1 MSSHVQGVSSSQN
14 HNIQKRSIIEVL
26 HELQRQLQAYGQ
38 GPFTPEQAKEVENL
52 KLLYLKA
59 KQQYEKQLKL
69 LQTSMATQPTS
80 IQASPSTGV
89 ALPAATTHTIGIT
102 SVPNPQQVIKNQQAT
117 IIHQLQRSQTTIPN
131 LATTQSVISAHLLSQ
146 HNLQIVG
153 SVANIVA
160 SSSGNFPMVATA
172 GKGTT
177 INANVNKQQILARAQ
192 VQSRPTLSAVNVAT
206 HTLPANNANLVQQQ
220 QLRMMAI
227 ATNQRQDVQGI
238 HQGSIAAKQPTSSS
252 AHTSSVT
259 NSQAVQVL
267 SRRKLQDL
275 LHEIDPRET
284 MDEDVEELLLQIAD
298 DFIENVVGC
307 ACKLA
312 KHRKSNTLETK
323 DIQLHLDRHW
333 NMWIPGF
340 GNEDLKPHKKVP
352 TVDAHR
358 QRMAIIK
365 KSLKK

>member
-1 MSSHVQGVSSSQN
+1 
-14 HNIQKRSIIEVL
+14 
-26 HELQRQLQAYGQ
+26 
-38 GPFTPEQAKEVENL
+38 
-52 KLLYLKA
+52 
-59 KQQYEKQLKL
+59 
-69 LQTSMATQPTS
+69 MATQPTS

-227 ATNQRQDVQGI
+227 ATNQRQDVQGLYLR
-238 HQGSIAAKQPTSSS
+238 SDLSLSLSNCASVAS
-252 AHTSSVT
+252 AYY
-259 NSQAVQVL
+259 
-267 SRRKLQDL
+267 
-275 LHEIDPRET
+275 
-284 MDEDVEELLLQIAD
+284 
-298 DFIENVVGC
+298 
-307 ACKLA
+307 
-312 KHRKSNTLETK
+312 
-323 DIQLHLDRHW
+323 
-333 NMWIPGF
+333 
-340 GNEDLKPHKKVP
+340 
-352 TVDAHR
+352 
-358 QRMAIIK
+358 
-365 KSLKK
+365 